1 VQDLGHIL
9 IASGCGAELNL
20 LDLPL
25 SSELR
30 THVSYDQALDY
41 ALNGGEDF
49 ELCFTL
55 PLDLVAEAK
64 AYTQSQNLPLTAVG
78 HISAELGCRIWRGKK
93 SPYAP
98 PQGYQH
104 F

>member
-1 VQDLGHIL
+1 MQDLGHIL
-9 IASGCGAELNL
+9 TASGCGADLHMQN
-20 LDLPL
+20 LPL
-25 SSELR
+25 SDELLA
-30 THVSYDQALDY
+30 HVSVSQARDY

-55 PLDLVAEAK
+55 PAYLIDEAQ
-64 AYTQSQNLPLTAVG
+64 AYSKSQSLPLTAIG
-78 HISAELGCRIWRGKK
+78 HTSAELGCRVWDGDQG
-93 SPYAP
+93 PFTP